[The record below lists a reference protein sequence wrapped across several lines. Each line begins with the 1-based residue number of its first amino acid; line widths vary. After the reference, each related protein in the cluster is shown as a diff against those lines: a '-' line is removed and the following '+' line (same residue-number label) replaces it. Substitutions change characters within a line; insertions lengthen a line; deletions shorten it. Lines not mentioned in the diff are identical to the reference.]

1 MIAAIVFLNLVNLA
15 LLVMVAL
22 SVFDILIQPSVWVI
36 LVACASIAI
45 TKAVNV
51 KVLKHADSIQQRK

>member
-22 SVFDILIQPSVWVI
+22 SVFGILIQPSVWVI
-36 LVACASIAI
+36 LAACASIAI
-45 TKAVNV
+45 TKTVNV